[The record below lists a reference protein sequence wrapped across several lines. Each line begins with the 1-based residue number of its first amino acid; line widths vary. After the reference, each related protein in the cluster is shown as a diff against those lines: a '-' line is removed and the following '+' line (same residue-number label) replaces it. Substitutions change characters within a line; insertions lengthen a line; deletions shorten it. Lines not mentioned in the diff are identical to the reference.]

1 MELQADLMASQS
13 LRKQKA
19 VCNRNAAVRCRMPQK
34 GFWRMAA
41 DLMFQR
47 NQAAEVFV
55 IGMCS
60 QQILEGTLMA
70 VSTGGDDRLTE
81 NHTVR
86 TDFIGLF
93 I

>member
-13 LRKQKA
+13 FCKQKA
-19 VCNRNAAVRCRMPQK
+19 VCNRNIAVRCRMPQK

-47 NQAAEVFV
+47 NQAAKVFI

-60 QQILEGTLMA
+60 QQILEGALMA
-70 VSTGGDDRLTE
+70 VSAGGDDRITE